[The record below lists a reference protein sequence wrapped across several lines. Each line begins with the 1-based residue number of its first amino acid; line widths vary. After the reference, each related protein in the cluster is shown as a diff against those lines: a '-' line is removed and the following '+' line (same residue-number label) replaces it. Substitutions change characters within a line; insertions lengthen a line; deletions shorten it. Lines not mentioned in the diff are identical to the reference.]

1 LLKGII
7 DANLDINLSSLTR
20 QYNIDEI
27 IDKTEY
33 NYDIDELLAGN
44 ENNLLGRFIRELS
57 RKEDADEEGLDD
69 KTREKALKYGLEALL
84 GLE

>member
-1 LLKGII
+1 V
-7 DANLDINLSSLTR
+7 DANLEINLSSLTR
-20 QYNIDEI
+20 QYNINEI

-33 NYDIDELLAGN
+33 NYDIDELVTEN
-44 ENNLLGRFIRELS
+44 ENNLLGRFIKALRS
-57 RKEDADEEGLDD
+57 DNTEDDSSHDE